1 MVMKNKKWLL
11 SAVAGIVVAL
21 GIGTAFVSSQN
32 SSEVKGNGELEELHP
47 LQMKKFMKEDG
58 TGFVMYSYDEDNRDI
73 YMNEVKRALK
83 ENEVNGKELNNN
95 DPQFEGTKGQSDY
108 GVTQRTDTLAAYKK
122 GELKQEIKF
131 EDYDPSQLETELSHF
146 IETSKELYFEE

>member
-1 MVMKNKKWLL
+1 MVMKNKKWLI

-21 GIGTAFVSSQN
+21 GIGTAFVSSHN

-73 YMNEVKRALK
+73 YMNEVKKALK

-95 DPQFEGTKGQSDY
+95 DPQFEGTKGQIDY
-108 GVTQRTDTLAAYKK
+108 GVTQRTDTLVAYKK

>member
-1 MVMKNKKWLL
+1 MKNKKWLL

-21 GIGTAFVSSQN
+21 GIGTAFVSSHN

-73 YMNEVKRALK
+73 YMNEVKKALK

-131 EDYDPSQLETELSHF
+131 EDYNPSQLETELSHF

>member
-1 MVMKNKKWLL
+1 MVMKNKKWLI

-21 GIGTAFVSSQN
+21 GIGTAFVSSRN

-73 YMNEVKRALK
+73 YMNEVKKALK

>member
-1 MVMKNKKWLL
+1 MKNKKWLI

-47 LQMKKFMKEDG
+47 LQMKRFMKEDG
-58 TGFVMYSYDEDNRDI
+58 TGFVMYSFDEDNHTI
-73 YMNEVKRALK
+73 YMNEVQKALK
-83 ENEVNGKELNNN
+83 ENDVDAKEIYSY
-95 DPQFEGTKGQSDY
+95 DPLYNQKKSQTYY
-108 GVTQRTDTLAAYKK
+108 GLQQDTDTLAAYKN
-122 GELKQEIKF
+122 GELKQQIKLD
-131 EDYDPSQLETELSHF
+131 EYDPSELEGELSHF

>member
-1 MVMKNKKWLL
+1 MVMKNKKWLI

-21 GIGTAFVSSQN
+21 GIGTAFVSSYN

-47 LQMKKFMKEDG
+47 LEMKKFMKEDG
-58 TGFVMYSYDEDNRDI
+58 TGFVMYSYDEDDRDI
-73 YMNEVKRALK
+73 YMNEVKKALK

-95 DPQFEGTKGQSDY
+95 DPQFDGTKGQSDY

-146 IETSKELYFEE
+146 IETSKQLYFEE